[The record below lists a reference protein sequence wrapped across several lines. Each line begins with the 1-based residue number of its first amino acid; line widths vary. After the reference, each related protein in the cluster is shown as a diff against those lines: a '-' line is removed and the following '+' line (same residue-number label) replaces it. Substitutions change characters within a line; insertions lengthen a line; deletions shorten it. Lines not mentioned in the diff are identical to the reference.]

1 MSKKLDHSNRV
12 YQELRDRY
20 GEDDKHVQSFRAELD
35 VLESIEFMQSTRP
48 IPWQFQNRPYES
60 VSSGDSAVQN
70 LLRF

>member
-48 IPWQFQNRPYES
+48 IQWQFPSRPYAGISNDDS
-60 VSSGDSAVQN
+60 VVQN